1 MTTQGPS
8 APFRQGHRMRAGRSF
23 AHPQR
28 GGVRGPLCQLRRAT
42 ESPWRGP
49 LTRHLGEST
58 HIPASPKPGEARS
71 AQKRDCPAKA
81 REGAAR

>member
-1 MTTQGPS
+1 MTRQGPS

-23 AHPQR
+23 ARRQR
-28 GGVRGPLCQLRRAT
+28 VGLRGRLCQLRLAT

-58 HIPASPKPGEARS
+58 SPNPVEARS
-71 AQKRDCPAKA
+71 AQKRDCPEKA